1 MPHIKKR
8 YEFLIMIV
16 GLTAS
21 TLVWF
26 LFRPE
31 TYWQRVTTLVFCV
44 LFIAFIGAF
53 IVYYIR
59 YIKSKPDVSE

>member
-8 YEFLIMIV
+8 YEFLIMIA

-21 TLVWF
+21 TLIWF

-31 TYWQRVTTLVFCV
+31 TYWQRVSTLLFCV
-44 LFIAFIGAF
+44 LFLAFIGAF
-53 IVYYIR
+53 IVYYNR
-59 YIKSKPDVSE
+59 YIKAKPDVSE